1 MSINMKMAWRNIW
14 RNPRRSILT
23 ILAIAFAGLLLV
35 FMLSFQFGT
44 YDDMIEFSLRIHP
57 GHLQVTADGYR
68 EDKDIRKVV
77 EDPQAV
83 GRILNGL
90 DKVSAY
96 TFRDNAFALLS
107 SDARTYGAAVTGIV
121 PAREAAVTTI
131 EEVIREGRYLSGEST
146 GRIMLGQ
153 TLAENLKSEVGG
165 EIVLLGQARDG
176 SVAADVFTVEG
187 TFSTGNPEMDR
198 NMAMIPL
205 KTFDELFFMRGAVHE
220 VVAVCDTLDDV
231 PGVVSRVKM
240 EIQKLRQGNDLV
252 VWNWQELIPGL
263 LQGIKIDLFSG
274 VIFYFLLIIVVAFS
288 ILNTFLMAVFE
299 RTREF
304 GVLLA
309 LGVARARL
317 TLLLLYE
324 SMSLTVLGLAG
335 GMVGGALLTLYF
347 SGRGIHISG
356 AEEALRQYG
365 LPEVLRPEL
374 SALSLLLGPAVVF
387 VITFLTALYPAFRVR
402 FLKPADAL
410 RTAA

>member
-14 RNPRRSILT
+14 RNPRRSVLT

-57 GHLQVTADGYR
+57 GHLQVTAEGYR
-68 EDKDIRKVV
+68 EDKGIRKVV
-77 EDPQAV
+77 EDPRAV
-83 GRILNGL
+83 GRILKGL

-96 TFRDNAFALLS
+96 TYRSNAFALLS
-107 SDARTYGAAVTGIV
+107 SEERTYGAAITGIV
-121 PAREAAVTTI
+121 PEREAAVTTI
-131 EEVIREGRYLSGEST
+131 KEVIRGGRYLSGEST
-146 GRIMLGQ
+146 GRILLGQ

-165 EIVLLGQARDG
+165 DIVLLGQARDG
-176 SVAADVFTVEG
+176 SVAADVLTVEG
-187 TFSTGNPEMDR
+187 TFSTGQPEMDR
-198 NMAMIPL
+198 NMAMISL
-205 KTFDELFFMRGAVHE
+205 KSFDELFSMRGAVHE

-231 PGVVSRVKM
+231 PMVESRLKAALKEM
-240 EIQKLRQGNDLV
+240 KQRSLV
-252 VWNWQELIPGL
+252 VWNWQDLIPGL

-317 TLLLLYE
+317 TRLLLYE
-324 SMSLTVLGLAG
+324 SMFLTFVGLAA

-347 SGRGIHISG
+347 ANHGIRIPG
-356 AEEALRQYG
+356 AEESLRQYG

-374 SALSLLLGPAVVF
+374 SPLSLLLGPAVVF

-410 RTAA
+410 RTAG